1 MSIRQ
6 HSTRLFIA
14 LLLIIIG
21 PTDLIHAEESES
33 ITIEMNCPVESKT
46 YDGPISFDAKIKGGN
61 TDKQMTLTV
70 ECFGSTRYA
79 NLLASMSLLG
89 QMPDHHVTFDA
100 WPVKEGPHKLQ
111 VTVTMEDS
119 DQPLAQKEINFTVKK
134 KDIPQE
140 EHLRV
145 RKMIYS
151 MNHSLVN
158 REKELSLAQSAAR
171 IDPQAIAKRNELA
184 NKVHSLRL
192 LELNDRVRA
201 FITLSDLYAAQFEY
215 EKALKAAQTGFEIY
229 KEDIN
234 HCAIHPL
241 HPDKVNL
248 YTPEGLAYAPA
259 CYKGLAVL
267 YTRLGDL
274 EKTIEWWQKVS
285 DWYKQQMKD
294 RNDLSDEMRK
304 QCLKLA
310 REPYF
315 KMADAHILLKID
327 REAAKKCR
335 DAAESV
341 N

>member
-1 MSIRQ
+1 MSIVRY
-6 HSTRLFIA
+6 HTTLFIA
-14 LLLIIIG
+14 LLFITLG
-21 PTDLIHAEESES
+21 LTNEAPVAASDD
-33 ITIEMNCPVESKT
+33 ITIEMNCPVEGKT
-46 YDGPISFDAKIKGGN
+46 YDGPVSFDAKIKGGS
-61 TDKQMTLTV
+61 TEKQMTLTV

-89 QMPDHHVTFDA
+89 QMPDHEVKFDA
-100 WPVKEGPHKLQ
+100 WPVKEGTHKLQ

-119 DQPLAQKEINFTVKK
+119 DQPLAQKEVNFTVKR
-134 KDIPQE
+134 KDTPQDK
-140 EHLRV
+140 HLRV

-151 MNHSLVN
+151 MNHSLIN

-171 IDPQAIAKRNELA
+171 IDPQAIAKRDKLA

-201 FITLSDLYAAQFEY
+201 FITLSDLYSAQFEY

-229 KEDIN
+229 KEDITR
-234 HCAIHPL
+234 CAIHPQ

-248 YTPEGLAYAPA
+248 YKAEGLAYAPA

-267 YTRLGDL
+267 YTGLGDL
-274 EKTIEWWQKVS
+274 EKTIEWWQKVA

-310 REPYF
+310 RDPYY
-315 KMADAHILLKID
+315 KIADAHILLKID

-335 DAAESV
+335 EMAAAV